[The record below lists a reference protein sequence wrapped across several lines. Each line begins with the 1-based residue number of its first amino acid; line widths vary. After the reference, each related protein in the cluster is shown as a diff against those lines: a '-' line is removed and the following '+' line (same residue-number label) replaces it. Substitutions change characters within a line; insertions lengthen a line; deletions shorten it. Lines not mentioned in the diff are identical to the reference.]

1 VLPLPL
7 WYKVVV
13 VGVYGLIV
21 GSYLPVVIYRV
32 PRGMSTHLP
41 RSSCPDCGH
50 MIALYDIIP
59 VFSWLWL
66 RGRCRGCHGRIS
78 LRYPLV
84 EGLCG
89 VLYVALAL
97 RIGLR
102 WELLAYLLVA
112 PTLVALACID
122 AQFHLLPRR
131 IVWPM
136 TVVSV
141 LAFANAALWAR
152 DWSRFGLALV
162 CAAATGAFFLGL
174 HLVNREGLGLG
185 DVRLAP
191 LLGLAL
197 GWIGWPEA
205 VAGVTL
211 GSFLGILVGVVL
223 IASKRAT
230 AKTKMP
236 YGTYL
241 AIGALAT
248 VLITAGSGRM

>member
-84 EGLCG
+84 EALCG

-102 WELLAYLLVA
+102 WDLLPYLMVA

-141 LAFANAALWAR
+141 LAFANAALWAH
-152 DWSRFGLALV
+152 DWSRFVLAIG
-162 CAAATGAFFLGL
+162 CAMVAGVFFAGL
-174 HLVNREGLGLG
+174 HLMNREGLGLG

-191 LLGLAL
+191 LLALTL

-205 VAGVTL
+205 VVGVMI
-211 GSFLGILVGVVL
+211 GSFLGIFVGVVL

-230 AKTKMP
+230 TKTKMP

-241 AIGALAT
+241 AIGTLAT
-248 VLITAGSGRM
+248 VLVTASAARM